1 MADLE
6 LISYVKLS
14 LQRALLGNVTPNI
27 RAIVVE
33 IEETKITLFFYFE
46 GETDDDDEEL
56 ASVVETEV
64 IADFDEVYSIDT
76 KVQRLDRPQVI
87 KNNNGVLVYLRK
99 E

>member
-6 LISYVKLS
+6 LVSYIKLS

-27 RAIVVE
+27 RAVVVD
-33 IEETKITLFFYFE
+33 IEEKKITLLFYFD
-46 GETDDDDEEL
+46 GETDGDDEEL

-64 IADFDEVYSIDT
+64 IADFDKVYSIDT

-87 KNNNGVLVYLRK
+87 KNNNGILVYLRK